1 MFDSKL
7 FGNIFGTDE
16 IRQCFSERTYVANLI
31 EAECALAQAESDE
44 GVVPAA
50 AAAAIREHSDVSKID
65 WDLLAARTEIVGYPV
80 LPLVEQ
86 MSKWVPEEHS
96 GYIHWGAT
104 TQDIMDLATVLQ
116 MRAGLAI
123 VSRQLS
129 SLGAT
134 LARMAAR
141 YRDVPMAGRTHL
153 QHALPITFGYK
164 CAVWLSSIRRYEA
177 RLASLQQTALLAQFG
192 GAAGTLAS
200 LGPDT
205 TGIRVRKRLAAL
217 LSLADPVVTWHVARD
232 GVADV
237 VNFLA
242 LVGGTLGKVALDL
255 IVMSSSEFGE
265 VAEPYVAHR
274 GASSTMPQKRNP
286 ISSEVMLA
294 QARILRAQAGLAL
307 DALVADCERASG
319 PWHLEWVAVPTA
331 FVACVGSLAQANF
344 ALGGLCVDEGAMMR
358 NLKSTRGLVVAEA
371 VMMALAVHT
380 GRQEAHE
387 VVYKACV
394 KAVEDDVSLM
404 ESLEGVPEV
413 TRHLKSDELAELCDP
428 TKYLGC
434 CRLMVDELIGQDVD
448 VEKKGDGQ

>member
-1 MFDSKL
+1 MSAATVFDSKL

-16 IRQCFSERTYVANLI
+16 IRECFSERAYVANLI

-44 GVVPAA
+44 GVVPPA

-104 TQDIMDLATVLQ
+104 TQDIMDLASVLQ
-116 MRAGLAI
+116 MKAGLAI
-123 VSRQLS
+123 VERQLT
-129 SLGAT
+129 SLAAT
-134 LARMAAR
+134 LTRMAAR

-164 CAVWLSSIRRYEA
+164 CAVWLSSIQRHQA
-177 RLASLQQTALLAQFG
+177 RLQTLKRTALLAQFG

-200 LGPDT
+200 LGPSDA
-205 TGIRVRKRLAAL
+205 GIRVRKRLASL

-232 GVADV
+232 GVADA

-255 IVMSSSEFGE
+255 IVMSSNELGE
-265 VAEPYVAHR
+265 VAEPYVPHR

-294 QARILRAQAGLAL
+294 QAKILRAQAGLVL
-307 DALVADCERASG
+307 DAMVADFERASG
-319 PWHLEWVAVPTA
+319 PWHLEWAALPVA
-331 FVACVGSLAQANF
+331 FVSCVGSLHQANF
-344 ALGGLCVDEGAMMR
+344 AIGGLCVNEGAMME
-358 NLKSTRGLVVAEA
+358 NLLSTKGLIVAEA
-371 VMMALAVHT
+371 VMMGLAVHT

-387 VVYKACV
+387 IVYKACV
-394 KAVEDDVSLM
+394 AAHEGGISLK
-404 ESLEGVPEV
+404 ESLEKVPEV
-413 TRHLKSDELAELCDP
+413 TKHLKDEELTELCDP

-434 CRLMVDELIGQDVD
+434 CRLMVDELIGQ
-448 VEKKGDGQ
+448 